1 MAAETF
7 LVLGSN
13 SFSGATFVATALE
26 AGADVVGISRSPEP
40 DEALLPYKWPP
51 RDQPAGGP
59 RGRFTFHALDF
70 NRDLDRIEALILEAR
85 PDYIVNF
92 AAQGMVAQSWEHP
105 EHWYQTNVVATARL
119 VDRLK
124 TLDFL
129 KKFVQVSTPEVYGST
144 SGLVQE
150 TAPFNPSTPY
160 AVSKA
165 ACDMNLLAYQK
176 AFGFPVVFTRAA
188 NVCGPGQ
195 PLYRIIPR
203 TVLCILTGQK
213 LRLEGG
219 GTSVRSF
226 IHMRDVAEGTL
237 EVARRGM
244 PGDVYHLATDQNQ
257 TIREVVEEI
266 CRQMGARFDD
276 CVETTPPRLAQ
287 DPAYLLD
294 CTKARTEFGWQP
306 HRTVA
311 DVIRETIDWMKHN
324 LDRLRKIPADYVH
337 KP

>member
-1 MAAETF
+1 MATETF
-7 LVLGSN
+7 VVLGSN

-40 DEALLPYKWPP
+40 AEPLLPYRWAPHE
-51 RDQPAGGP
+51 
-59 RGRFTFHALDF
+59 RFAFHALDF
-70 NRDLDRIEALILEAR
+70 NRDLDRIEAVIREAR
-85 PDYIVNF
+85 PDSIVNF
-92 AAQGMVAQSWEHP
+92 AAQSMVAQSWEHP

-119 VDRLK
+119 VDRLRR
-124 TLDFL
+124 LDCL
-129 KKFVQVSTPEVYGST
+129 RTFVQVSTPEVYGST
-144 SGLVQE
+144 SGLVKE

-165 ACDMNLLAYQK
+165 ACDMNLLAYRK
-176 AFGFPVVFTRAA
+176 AFGFPVAFTRAA

-203 TVLCILTGQK
+203 TVFCVLTGQK

-237 EVARRGM
+237 EVARRGT
-244 PGDVYHLATDQNQ
+244 PGEVYHLATDQNQ
-257 TIREVVEEI
+257 TIRAVVEEI
-266 CRQMGARFDD
+266 CRQMAARFED

-294 CTKARTEFGWQP
+294 CTKARVEFDWRP
-306 HRTVA
+306 KRTVA
-311 DVIRETIDWMKHN
+311 DVIAETIEWMKKN
-324 LDRLRKIPADYVH
+324 LDRLRTIPADYVH